1 MSSYCC
7 IIKTIIRLTYH
18 NHLLYLE
25 VNSLAYFLIH
35 VELLLGN

>member
-18 NHLLYLE
+18 NYLLYLE

-35 VELLLGN
+35 VEILLGN